1 MALIKCPECGKEISD
16 KSSACI
22 HCGYPIANIQQEKPN
37 VIQRQPAVNSASSAS
52 TTTLVL
58 GFTLFSVDE
67 NSVNLQCKNC
77 SKVYKFNKTIF
88 YETSKD
94 ECVTSYTL
102 RCPNCGN
109 ITHKNSKI
117 QPKRSVRNSLEAKE
131 SVPTNDKV
139 NYISGKGCLGWLI
152 AMGLIVFVIGI
163 FLITDGFRDF
173 ALWWLVFPL
182 TFVILLIV
190 GMIYSFAT
198 SDPKEIKQNWDK
210 EKYNDYKFTC
220 PMCRSKKVKKIGTIS
235 RAASVATAGLASSKI
250 GKQYECDDCKHKW

>member
-16 KSSACI
+16 KSSVCI
-22 HCGYPIANIQQEKPN
+22 HCGYPLANSQQEEPHMP
-37 VIQRQPAVNSASSAS
+37 QTQSARNSAPNENDS
-52 TTTLVL
+52 TLEW

-67 NSVNLQCKNC
+67 SSVNLECKNC

-88 YETSKD
+88 SETSKD
-94 ECVTSYTL
+94 ECVPSNTIC
-102 RCPNCGN
+102 CPNCGN
-109 ITHKNSKI
+109 SSYKNSKI
-117 QPKRSVRNSLEAKE
+117 KPKQNLQHSSEAKE
-131 SVPTNDKV
+131 SSSANDKEKD
-139 NYISGKGCLGWLI
+139 NSGSGCLGWLI
-152 AMGLIVFVIGI
+152 AVGVIVAIGM
-163 FLITDGFRDF
+163 FLLTAGFSDF

-182 TFVILLIV
+182 AFVALLIV

-220 PMCRSKKVKKIGTIS
+220 PMCGSKKVKKIGTMN
-235 RAASVATAGLASSKI
+235 RAASVATVGLASSKI

>member
-22 HCGYPIANIQQEKPN
+22 HCGYPLVNIQQEKPS
-37 VIQRQPAVNSASSAS
+37 VTQTQPVENSVSSEHD
-52 TTTLVL
+52 TTIEL
-58 GFTLFSVDE
+58 GFTLFSVNE
-67 NSVNLQCKNC
+67 SCVNLECKNC

-88 YETSKD
+88 SETSKD
-94 ECVTSYTL
+94 ECVPSDTI

-109 ITHKNSKI
+109 TTHKNSKI
-117 QPKRSVRNSLEAKE
+117 QPKQSVQNASEAKE
-131 SVPTNDKV
+131 SVPTNDKA
-139 NYISGKGCLGWLI
+139 NDNSGTGCLGWLI
-152 AMGLIVFVIGI
+152 GVGVIVVIGM
-163 FLITDGFRDF
+163 FLLTDGFSDF

-182 TFVILLIV
+182 TFAALLIV

-198 SDPKEIKQNWDK
+198 SDPKEVKQNWDK

-220 PMCRSKKVKKIGTIS
+220 PMCGSKKVKKIGTMN
-235 RAASVATAGLASSKI
+235 RAASVATVGLASSKI